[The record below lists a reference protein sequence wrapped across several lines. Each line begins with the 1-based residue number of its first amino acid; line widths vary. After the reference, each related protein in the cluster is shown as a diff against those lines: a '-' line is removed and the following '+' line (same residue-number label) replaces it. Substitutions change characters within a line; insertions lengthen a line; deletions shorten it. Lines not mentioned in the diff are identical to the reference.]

1 MARARRRRMRAAL
14 PWAVAGGVLALA
26 GLVAWAL
33 LGTGLFG
40 VREVRVEGAEL
51 VTAVQVRN
59 AAGVPDDAPLA
70 RIDLAE
76 LADRIGALPEVERVT
91 VTRDWPDT
99 LVVRLTERTGVAVVP
114 RGERFVV
121 LDAAG
126 VAFRTL
132 PQRPDGLP
140 LIRLAEPG
148 PDDPATRA
156 GLEVLAALTP
166 QLRAELVELNV
177 ESLARI
183 SVVLRGDRTVFWGD
197 ATRGSDKARVATAL
211 LDQEAAR
218 IDVSAP
224 DVVTFR

>member
-1 MARARRRRMRAAL
+1 M
-14 PWAVAGGVLALA
+14 
-26 GLVAWAL
+26 
-33 LGTGLFG
+33 
-40 VREVRVEGAEL
+40 
-51 VTAVQVRN
+51 
-59 AAGVPDDAPLA
+59 
-70 RIDLAE
+70 
-76 LADRIGALPEVERVT
+76 
-91 VTRDWPDT
+91 
-99 LVVRLTERTGVAVVP
+99 P
-114 RGERFVV
+114 RGEQFVV

-132 PQRPDGLP
+132 PQRPGGLP

-166 QLRAELVELNV
+166 QLRAELVELDV

-183 SVVLRGDRTVFWGD
+183 SVLLAGDRTVFWGD
-197 ATRGSDKARVATAL
+197 ATRGADKARVATAL
-211 LDQEAAR
+211 LDQDAAR